1 MEPGIINRHYQTSSP
16 STMAPHLRNHKR
28 YRTLPSMSRLR
39 FLDHDT
45 SGGISK
51 QNSKPRPYQC
61 MPFDPT
67 ANNPHNSLILSLSNI
82 ISTTSLS
89 VEFVHKILV
98 IKFSHNCYLHFQ
110 IRNTAD
116 GMEESSIVI
125 SWYIVILI
133 LNDNHYICRK
143 IRITYFS

>member
-1 MEPGIINRHYQTSSP
+1 MIFRCALLNPATKYHHNRLVLSNPGI
-16 STMAPHLRNHKR
+16 
-28 YRTLPSMSRLR
+28 
-39 FLDHDT
+39 F
-45 SGGISK
+45 
-51 QNSKPRPYQC
+51 
-61 MPFDPT
+61 
-67 ANNPHNSLILSLSNI
+67 
-82 ISTTSLS
+82 STTCLS

-110 IRNTAD
+110 IRNTTD

-133 LNDNHYICRK
+133 LNNNHYICRK